1 VASQPRVVVTA
12 PHKVLRFPTP
22 IKHRFDKIPSSFD
35 HVARGTVDAVLA
47 PMCRGLQHSAPTND
61 RDLPSSRPARKRFG
75 DYELIAPLATGGMG
89 GVYLAKHATTGEHV
103 ALKVL
108 DPLFAN
114 HTEVVTRLYSER
126 TISIRAT
133 HPGLVQIREAAR
145 SSDGVPYLVMEYL
158 DGRTLASIVDREP
171 IDITTIIGLAAQIAA
186 ALAALHESGVI
197 HCDVKPEN
205 LFVLAARA
213 WGTLPQVKV
222 IDFGVSR
229 RVDEAPADDASI
241 AGTPAYMAPE
251 QWKGKPVTASD
262 VYALGCVLYEL
273 VTGDTPFDGSLP
285 QLMLA
290 HLEQRPPR
298 PTWLRAGLPL
308 ELERVI
314 MRALSKDPLLRPTMR
329 ELADEL
335 GDLADAMMLTE
346 TMPMAIAV

>member
-1 VASQPRVVVTA
+1 MVRA
-12 PHKVLRFPTP
+12 
-22 IKHRFDKIPSSFD
+22 
-35 HVARGTVDAVLA
+35 
-47 PMCRGLQHSAPTND
+47 
-61 RDLPSSRPARKRFG
+61 RFG

-89 GVYLAKHATTGEHV
+89 GVYLASHSTTGERV

-114 HTEVVTRLYSER
+114 HAEVVTRLYSER
-126 TISIRAT
+126 SISVRAT
-133 HPGLVQIREAAR
+133 HPGLVQIRAAAR
-145 SSDGVPYLVMEYL
+145 TSDGVPYLVMEYL
-158 DGRTLASIVDREP
+158 AGRTLAAIVDQAP
-171 IDITTIIGLAAQIAA
+171 LDIITIIGLGAQIAA
-186 ALAALHESGVI
+186 ALAALHEAGII

-205 LFVLAARA
+205 LFVLDARA

-229 RVDEAPADDASI
+229 RVDEPVGDDASI

-251 QWKGKPVTASD
+251 QWQGKPQTASD

-273 VTGDTPFDGSLP
+273 VTGETPFDGSLP

-290 HLEQRPPR
+290 HLEQRPAR
-298 PTWLRAGLPL
+298 PTWLRAGLPVD
-308 ELERVI
+308 LERLI
-314 MRALSKDPLLRPTMR
+314 LRSLAKDPSLRPTMR

-335 GDLADAMMLTE
+335 GDLADAMTLTE

>member
-1 VASQPRVVVTA
+1 
-12 PHKVLRFPTP
+12 
-22 IKHRFDKIPSSFD
+22 
-35 HVARGTVDAVLA
+35 
-47 PMCRGLQHSAPTND
+47 M
-61 RDLPSSRPARKRFG
+61 SRRPQQRFG

-89 GVYLAKHATTGEHV
+89 GVYLASHTTTGERV

-114 HTEVVTRLYSER
+114 HAEVVTRLYSER
-126 TISIRAT
+126 TISVRAT
-133 HPGLVQIREAAR
+133 HPGLVHIRAAAR
-145 SSDGVPYLVMEYL
+145 TSDGVPYLVMEYL
-158 DGRTLASIVDREP
+158 DGQTVASIAKQAP
-171 IDITTIIGLAAQIAA
+171 LDITTIIGLAAQIAA
-186 ALAALHESGVI
+186 ALAALHEAGVI

-205 LFVLAARA
+205 LFVLHDRA

-229 RVDEAPADDASI
+229 RVDEPIAEDASI

-273 VTGDTPFDGSLP
+273 ATGEPPFDGSLP

-290 HLEQRPPR
+290 HLEQRPAR
-298 PTWLRAGLPL
+298 PTWLRSGLPVD
-308 ELERVI
+308 LERVI
-314 MRALSKDPLLRPTMR
+314 LRSLAKDPAVRPTMR

-335 GDLADAMMLTE
+335 GDLADAMTLSQ